1 MEFKSVPAE
10 FQVKAA
16 NDGFQHFTG
25 YASTWDRDL
34 GGDTILPGA
43 FTQTLADRLPKGL
56 IKVRWMHRDPF
67 GIMVSGVQDEKGLF
81 VEGKAPT
88 TPTNQERFSLM
99 ESGVVDKL
107 SIGYDYPDG
116 TAEYDENG
124 RILRTIDLYEFS
136 PVDLAM
142 NENTSLQMVKSA
154 LTSLG
159 FVFPLPKEVI
169 IRPDETFEEALQKTM
184 GILDENVKAGRV
196 LSSANRTLVEQAVN
210 ALSAVL
216 EADAAT
222 SDAGK
227 EPLIDKW
234 KELDLG
240 NLFDDIYATISRN
253 KEN

>member
-1 MEFKSVPAE
+1 MEFKAVPAE
-10 FQVKAA
+10 FKLEKAQD
-16 NDGFQHFTG
+16 NFQHFTG
-25 YASTWDRDL
+25 YASTWDKDL
-34 GGDTILPGA
+34 GGDTIMPGA

-67 GIMVSGVQDEKGLF
+67 GLMVSGQQDEKGLY
-81 VEGKAPT
+81 VEGKAPI
-88 TPTNQERFSLM
+88 TPANAERFTLM

-107 SIGYDYPDG
+107 SIGYDYPEG
-116 TAEYDENG
+116 GAVYDENG
-124 RILRTIDLYEFS
+124 RILRQVDLYEWS

-154 LTSLG
+154 LASLG
-159 FVFPLPKEVI
+159 FVFPIQQELIVGQLT
-169 IRPDETFEEALQKTM
+169 TFEEALEKTM
-184 GILDENVKAGRV
+184 ELLDDNVKAGRV

-216 EADAAT
+216 EADDAT
-222 SDAGK
+222 TSGK
-227 EPLIDKW
+227 EPLIDEW

-240 NLFDDIYATISRN
+240 NLFDDIYATIGRN

>member
-1 MEFKSVPAE
+1 MEFKAVPAE
-10 FQVKAA
+10 FKLEKAQD
-16 NDGFQHFTG
+16 NFQHFTG
-25 YASTWDRDL
+25 YASTWDKDL
-34 GGDTILPGA
+34 GGDTIMPGA

-67 GIMVSGVQDEKGLF
+67 GLMVSGTQDEKGLY
-81 VEGKAPT
+81 VEGKAPV
-88 TPTNQERFSLM
+88 TPANAERFTLM

-107 SIGYDYPDG
+107 SIGYDYPEG
-116 TAEYDENG
+116 GAVYDETG
-124 RILRTIDLYEFS
+124 RILRQVDLYEWS

-142 NENTSLQMVKSA
+142 NENTSLQMVKTA

-159 FVFPLPKEVI
+159 FVFPIQQELSVVQPA
-169 IRPDETFEEALQKTM
+169 TFEEALEKTM
-184 GILDENVKAGRV
+184 ELLDENVKAGRV

-222 SDAGK
+222 SGK
-227 EPLIDKW
+227 ETLIDEW

-240 NLFDDIYATISRN
+240 NLFDDIYATIGRN